1 MFAINAGQW
10 RACRKTLPSIAIIP
24 RNRIARLRVCILKIL
39 MQIAKVNL
47 KI

>member
-1 MFAINAGQW
+1 MNTGHW

-24 RNRIARLRVCILKIL
+24 RNRIARLRVFILKIL
-39 MQIAKVNL
+39 VQIAKVNL